1 LIITNEAGESIDL
14 YTDEGIRLV
23 SLDGIGYETSIKSM
37 EVHGQDGALYQD
49 NQLKPRNMP
58 IIVRYRGPA
67 WKHEQHKNRL
77 TRLIANKQ
85 ILTIQNVTDNIDV
98 YIKGYVEW
106 VRTPPNIHPMNT
118 HISITCTDPYWK
130 DSNSRTVVISGTELC
145 WRFPFTI
152 PDKGMMFERT
162 RSALITPVY
171 NNGSVESGAVFT
183 LKAVTACTN
192 PKLLHVDTGEYIQ
205 VTVDMVAGDVLEICT
220 KFDEKSIYFTH
231 EGERI
236 DYYNYRVYGSTFFQL
251 RTGKNSI
258 KYTVDSG
265 VQHALEITCDF
276 DTKFG
281 GI

>member
-1 LIITNEAGESIDL
+1 MISLIIESDNGSIDL
-14 YTDEGIRLV
+14 YHDEDIYAE
-23 SLDGIGYETSIKSM
+23 DIKGLGVERNVRYSEM
-37 EVHGQDGALYQD
+37 YGSDGALYNGSNAGVRRVSVLIRFYNKDVDAARIRLNYLLQAE
-49 NQLKPRNMP
+49 NVK
-58 IIVRYRGPA
+58 VRYVTEHRDLYVVGTLENLDIDTMAFPVVG
-67 WKHEQHKNRL
+67 
-77 TRLIANKQ
+77 Q
-85 ILTIQNVTDNIDV
+85 INLV
-98 YIKGYVEW
+98 
-106 VRTPPNIHPMNT
+106 
-118 HISITCTDPYWK
+118 CTDPYWR
-130 DSNSRTVVISGTELC
+130 DSNSRTVVIAGTELC

-171 NNGSVESGAVFT
+171 NNGSVESGAIFT

-205 VTVDMVAGDVLEICT
+205 VTLDMVAGDVLEICT

-251 RTGKNSI
+251 RTGKNNI

-265 VQHALEITCDF
+265 DQHALEIMCDF